1 VSVDSV
7 PFVDLVAP
15 HRELREE
22 LQAVF
27 EEVLDTAHFTGGPL
41 VEAFEQDFADFSG
54 SRFCVAVGN
63 GTDALRFALIAAG
76 VRPGDTVVTVP
87 LTFIATTE
95 AISQAGG
102 RFDLV
107 DIDEPTYTMD
117 PAKLRTYFER
127 QCRRDRRTGRLVS
140 RRTGSPVTAIV
151 PVHLYGQMADM
162 DPIIELAAEHE
173 VVVVEDACQAHGA
186 EYFSKREGVWRK
198 AGSIGRAAAFSFYP
212 AKNLGACGEA
222 GAITTGDAEVAR
234 ICRMLRDHGQS
245 AKYAH
250 DFEGYNGRLDAI
262 QAGILQLKLRHLA
275 RWNELRRECARRY
288 AELLGDAAGILAL
301 PFEPTWSRPVYH
313 LYVIRVPD
321 RDRLQQHL
329 AAAGI
334 GTGIHYPTPLHLLKA
349 YERLGF
355 RRGDFPVAE
364 RAAAEI
370 LSLPMFP
377 ELMPE
382 QQRAVAGRLVAHVR
396 TPTEANP
403 DDST

>member
-7 PFVDLVAP
+7 PFVDLVAS

-22 LQAVF
+22 LRAVF
-27 EEVLDTAHFTGGPL
+27 EEVLDTAHFAGGPL
-41 VEAFEQDFADFSG
+41 VEAFEQDFGAVSG

-76 VRPGDTVVTVP
+76 VQPGDTVVTVP

-173 VVVVEDACQAHGA
+173 VVVVEDACQAQGA
-186 EYFSKREGVWRK
+186 EYFSKRDGAWRR
-198 AGSIGRAAAFSFYP
+198 AGSMGRAAAFSFYP

-262 QAGILQLKLRHLA
+262 QAGILHVKLRHLD
-275 RWNELRRECARRY
+275 RWNERRREHARRY
-288 AELLGDAAGILAL
+288 TELLAGVDGILAL

-313 LYVIRVPD
+313 LYVVRVPD
-321 RDRLQQHL
+321 RDRLQQDL
-329 AAAGI
+329 GAAGI
-334 GTGIHYPTPLHLLKA
+334 GTGIHYPTPLHLLRA
-349 YERLGF
+349 YEHLGF
-355 RRGDFPVAE
+355 RHGDFPVAE
-364 RAAAEI
+364 RAAAEV

-377 ELMPE
+377 ELTAD
-382 QQRAVAGRLVAHVR
+382 QQDRVVTQFLAHVAPR
-396 TPTEANP
+396 PAPLSGNGT
-403 DDST
+403 